1 MENLTPLCR
10 LAYEY
15 GTDKCPQMGHT
26 YTPYY
31 YQLFKDRRQTVRKV
45 LEVGIGS
52 PSTMKH
58 VKGYKIGASLFMWR
72 EFFPKAQIYGVDILQ
87 ETIFEA
93 DRIKTFLLNER
104 DKPGLR
110 KLVKEIGADIDLFI
124 DDGSHVL
131 SDQVRTCRTVMPY
144 LSKDTTYMIEDVRRP
159 APMMEKM
166 ADYDISMINLAHLYG
181 RAKLGNYLAMV
192 KHKHE

>member
-110 KLVKEIGADIDLFI
+110 RLVKEFG
-124 DDGSHVL
+124 
-131 SDQVRTCRTVMPY
+131 
-144 LSKDTTYMIEDVRRP
+144 K
-159 APMMEKM
+159 
-166 ADYDISMINLAHLYG
+166 G
-181 RAKLGNYLAMV
+181 RKPDAQ
-192 KHKHE
+192 